1 MQNDFDE
8 AFGNDAAM
16 LQSALLVA
24 GVCTEV
30 EMGKKPAVV
39 TSATAHAEGKRYE
52 PHFSHIELL
61 KLSPCLVQASLH
73 EVAVHSLCWQTC

>member
-1 MQNDFDE
+1 
-8 AFGNDAAM
+8 M
-16 LQSALLVA
+16 LQTVLCVA

-52 PHFSHIELL
+52 ARFSHIELL
-61 KLSPCLVQASLH
+61 KLSPFLVQASVY
-73 EVAVHSLCWQTC
+73 EAAVHSLCWQTC